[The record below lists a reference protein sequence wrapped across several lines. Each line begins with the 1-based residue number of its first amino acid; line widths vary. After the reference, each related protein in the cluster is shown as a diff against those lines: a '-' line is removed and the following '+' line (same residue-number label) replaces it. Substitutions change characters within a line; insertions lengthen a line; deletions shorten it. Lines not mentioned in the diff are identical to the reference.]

1 MNLPLPRHHRRQQLM
16 KHLIDLLRC
25 EPLHRSGPVQFVAN
39 LIEDFAQLA
48 RQRDH
53 AFAVHIVDQR
63 KPFDQDAMSSAS
75 MARSIA
81 CRVSA
86 VLIIGG

>member
-16 KHLIDLLRC
+16 KHLIDLLWR
-25 EPLHRSGPVQFVAN
+25 EPLHRSGPVQFVVN

-63 KPFDQDAMSSAS
+63 KPFDRDATVLGLDGE
-75 MARSIA
+75 SIA